1 MLCYWCLY
9 DVLFRLVYSSTL
21 LGKKSETSLTSQ
33 PSPVKNSPAED
44 LSFPLSKEST
54 LRDFLYK
61 QIDYMMT
68 VESREVPAE
77 GRRGT
82 HVEVGAFILTRAY
95 IYFNRVINNMAGRIL
110 YLKRF

>member
-1 MLCYWCLY
+1 MLSLRK
-9 DVLFRLVYSSTL
+9 FIIFLVYSSSF
-21 LGKKSETSLTSQ
+21 GKRSQASFVSQ
-33 PSPVKNSPAED
+33 PSPTKSTCEEFVSNKGD
-44 LSFPLSKEST
+44 LT

-82 HVEVGAFILTRAY
+82 HVEVKTLSWLCFHDCLTS
-95 IYFNRVINNMAGRIL
+95 VG
-110 YLKRF
+110 